1 MNRLSQTVPLQYDTT
16 FSPYAAVGWR
26 AAFADLQQ
34 KGFTGV
40 EIAVAYPDR
49 IDADALLSEAQARSL
64 AITTIS
70 TGQAFA
76 RDGLYLTAPDAEVR
90 ARAMDIVR
98 GQIDLSARIGRPPVT
113 IGLLRGRPEAGAAA
127 LALLLETMKPL
138 VGHAARCGVILQI
151 EPINRAETTL
161 LNSTAEVLDFL
172 DRLDAAAHT
181 RLLFDAYHANIEDG
195 DVAAAVRAA
204 AGRITN
210 FHVADSHRGL
220 PGDGTIDFPAVLS
233 AALDTGYTGAFA
245 LETLCLPSREYVL
258 AQEAAAL
265 RGALE
270 AAKCRR
276 NEGGRN
282 PS

>member
-70 TGQAFA
+70 TGQAFG

-138 VGHAARCGVILQI
+138 VGHAAR
-151 EPINRAETTL
+151 
-161 LNSTAEVLDFL
+161 
-172 DRLDAAAHT
+172 
-181 RLLFDAYHANIEDG
+181 
-195 DVAAAVRAA
+195 
-204 AGRITN
+204 
-210 FHVADSHRGL
+210 
-220 PGDGTIDFPAVLS
+220 
-233 AALDTGYTGAFA
+233 
-245 LETLCLPSREYVL
+245 
-258 AQEAAAL
+258 
-265 RGALE
+265 
-270 AAKCRR
+270 
-276 NEGGRN
+276 
-282 PS
+282 

>member
-1 MNRLSQTVPLQYDTT
+1 M
-16 FSPYAAVGWR
+16 
-26 AAFADLQQ
+26 
-34 KGFTGV
+34 
-40 EIAVAYPDR
+40 
-49 IDADALLSEAQARSL
+49 
-64 AITTIS
+64 
-70 TGQAFA
+70 
-76 RDGLYLTAPDAEVR
+76 
-90 ARAMDIVR
+90 
-98 GQIDLSARIGRPPVT
+98 
-113 IGLLRGRPEAGAAA
+113 
-127 LALLLETMKPL
+127 
-138 VGHAARCGVILQI
+138 
-151 EPINRAETTL
+151 
-161 LNSTAEVLDFL
+161 LDFL

-181 RLLFDAYHANIEDG
+181 GLLFDAYHANIEDG

-258 AQEAAAL
+258 TQEAAAL

>member
-16 FSPYAAVGWR
+16 FSPYAAVGGR

-70 TGQAFA
+70 TGQAFG

-181 RLLFDAYHANIEDG
+181 GLLFDAYHANIEDG

-210 FHVADSHRGL
+210 FHAADSHRGL

-258 AQEAAAL
+258 TQEAAAL